1 MPRWR
6 GWPGWSGSRR
16 RAGAWW
22 CTARTGRASSPKWWP
37 ASSRPGGTSRIW
49 RCAGRVWRTFIWSS
63 PGRRSRMK
71 VSPPDA
77 YWKKDVVLFFGKRF
91 ALAIKL
97 LYPMALIVPVAASDI
112 PAQYAAAV
120 IAIVTVM
127 AGTFGAGES
136 LTADL
141 NDGILL
147 RLSLTPLSPR
157 RMVFELLAVNAV
169 LDFIQLL
176 PALLL
181 VYVLHPA
188 PLVWVLAATFA
199 LFTTLVTANCIGI
212 FIANFTSS
220 PADVLLYAT
229 AMLAPLI
236 YLSGFFRNQNPTGL
250 LAALRDL
257 IPFAYTNDALKAVFG
272 LTTRTTPLEVFVYP
286 TPIAALLVLGLCLTA
301 PRLLSPRL

>member
-1 MPRWR
+1 
-6 GWPGWSGSRR
+6 
-16 RAGAWW
+16 
-22 CTARTGRASSPKWWP
+22 
-37 ASSRPGGTSRIW
+37 
-49 RCAGRVWRTFIWSS
+49 
-63 PGRRSRMK
+63 MK

-120 IAIVTVM
+120 IGIVTVM

-169 LDFIQLL
+169 LDFVQLL
-176 PALLL
+176 PALAL
-181 VYVLHPA
+181 VYVFNPA

-199 LFTTLVTANCIGI
+199 VFLTLVTANCIGV